1 MFAVVAAAKTAHSN
15 ASKLSEEEKLG
26 YPVNCKITWSLLTVS
41 YDKKDH
47 DGDGLFFAQG
57 FFNAERR
64 KQWVTLIDK

>member
-41 YDKKDH
+41 YDNNDH
-47 DGDGLFFAQG
+47 AGDVFLLAQG
-57 FFNAERR
+57 FVQASRR